1 MTTYTKE
8 IENQTFFL
16 NDKNIAQ
23 GLSDEIAINAIPSL
37 NLLNTVNNDL
47 KRNISSE
54 ENRANQKEQT
64 LSNNIE
70 TENKRAISVETQIS
84 NALTAENKRAISAE
98 NTLDQKIN
106 TLSTDLSTTVN
117 NDYVHK
123 AGDTIDHL
131 SVTTDLLIKRNV
143 TLATEEESKVKIQG
157 GLIHGKNSQIND
169 KVVGGIALGVNA
181 NVSSDDSFTWNGN
194 TDDHDYTSHNTG
206 SFNINPMSGVK
217 GVYIGEETLSDII
230 HNDVETSANSI
241 LNTINSV
248 STTLL
253 NNLSDEINRA
263 NTAEQ
268 YLSAVLSTEVDNRI
282 SADKLLSNIL
292 STYTNV
298 EISTLCTNL
307 SNTVNEN
314 YVHISGD
321 TINGLSV
328 KSNLSVEN
336 AAKFDKTAEIQG
348 NLIQGKNSNVVSSV
362 NGVALGVN
370 ANVSNDNSFVWN
382 SNAAASA
389 LYSSNSN
396 GSFNINPVNGV
407 NGVYIGNDS
416 LCSIISNEV
425 NISTVSVLN
434 TIKTTKDN
442 LSNEISTAKF
452 ACIDKCDFNYD
463 DNAHVLSINLTDKY
477 TNYSKIL
484 SVDTTMFIKNQI
496 VDSVEVKTVDN
507 KKYLRIHWRKDA
519 LGGASI
525 YTDIPIDDL
534 VKIYTGGNGIEI
546 ADDLKISVVN
556 YNQLTANLS
565 QTSSSVND
573 LLNDSIPVLS
583 TRISALETYKDD
595 LSKDQ
600 GIIPTLCS
608 NIKTLS
614 GSVESNETAIN
625 THQYYIESLSSSNNG
640 MLTNISAH
648 LSGVDNN
655 ISYLSNKIDENKIS
669 IDTNA
674 TNITKHQ
681 EYIDSLST
689 VGGVFPTIEN
699 NISAIRSSIKSL
711 TNLSGTIEFNKDN
724 PSWRTPD
731 RDNTLSTM
739 FKYFVFEG
747 NETPIKNGT
756 MFQIKLITDNDI
768 NFDQLSNAISAY
780 YDFDKSET
788 SFPDGLRL
796 SHKDY
801 VVIKGI
807 KSSEDEYIQLSDLTI
822 ENVKILAGA
831 KFYEAKQNEYDISVL
846 SAKLSVEIARAIS
859 TETEITNNLNT
870 EIADRKTNDSNI
882 SAKVDNKLFIDG
894 VSADTLSAI
903 HISQDDFYQKVLN
916 NEILSNELYVVSGDY
931 INAYDQ
937 QIKNLKAP
945 TDNSDATTKQY
956 VDTISNAL
964 SNEISTNVNTL
975 TTSLSTISSN
985 LCSEITAS
993 NSNISTL
1000 STEVSTIST
1009 NLSNAL
1015 TAEIA
1020 DRKTNDANIST
1031 KVDNK
1036 LFIDGVSAESLSAF
1050 HISQDEYHQ
1059 KVIDGKILSNEL
1071 YIVSSDY
1078 TNMYDE
1084 QIKNL
1089 AEPTDNSDATTKQY
1103 VDTLTNNISGS
1114 VDTLSDTLI
1123 SNINTVSTY
1132 LHDELK
1138 DLSTAIS
1145 GKIYIVDANDTS
1157 ATSSVNSL
1165 SIVDISQEDYHTL
1178 VAESAIAEDALYIVS
1193 SDYLHMYDEQIKNL
1207 AEPTDDADAT
1217 TKNYVDNCD
1226 ADTLSTAKNY
1236 VNSCLSNYATN
1247 SSVSSTYITKTEVST
1262 LSASILSNIDAVST
1276 ALSND
1281 ITATYLKKTDAANTY
1296 VTKSEYNTLS
1306 SKYDEL
1312 LQTVNTLCSIVSGLS
1327 ATT

>member
-23 GLSDEIAINAIPSL
+23 GLSDEIDINAIPSL
-37 NLLNTVNNDL
+37 SLLNAVNDDL
-47 KRNISSE
+47 KTYISTE
-54 ENRANQKEQT
+54 ENRAKQEEQT
-64 LSNNIE
+64 LSDNIE
-70 TENKRAISVETQIS
+70 TENERAISVETQIS
-84 NALTAENKRAISAE
+84 TALTAENNRAISAE
-98 NTLDQKIN
+98 NKLDQKIN

-131 SVTTDLLIKRNV
+131 SVTTDLLVKRNV

-157 GLIHGKNSQIND
+157 GLIHGKNSQITEGT
-169 KVVGGIALGVNA
+169 VGGIALGLSAHA
-181 NVSSDDSFTWNGN
+181 NKDNSFVWNGSAD
-194 TDDHDYTSHNTG
+194 TFDYSSHVVG
-206 SFNINPMSGVK
+206 SFSINPVNGVN
-217 GVYIGEETLSDII
+217 GVYIGEKTLSDII
-230 HNDVETSANSI
+230 HSNVETSAKSI
-241 LNTINSV
+241 LNTLGTV
-248 STTLL
+248 STDLS
-253 NNLSDEINRA
+253 NNLSDEIVRA
-263 NTAEQ
+263 KAQE
-268 YLSAVLSTEVDNRI
+268 
-282 SADKLLSNIL
+282 NIL
-292 STYTNV
+292 STNILT
-298 EISTLCTNL
+298 EISNRTSADTQL
-307 SNTVNEN
+307 SNNLTVYTKEQISGLSDTVNKN

-336 AAKFDKTAEIQG
+336 AAKFDKIVEIQG
-348 NLIQGKNSNVVSSV
+348 NLIQGKNSNVADSV
-362 NGVALGVN
+362 NGIALGIN
-370 ANVSNDNSFVWN
+370 ADTKHDNSFVWN
-382 SNAAASA
+382 SDAAAST
-389 LYSSNSN
+389 LYTSNSN
-396 GSFNINPVNGV
+396 GSFNINPTRGV
-407 NGVYIGNDS
+407 NDVYIGNDS
-416 LCSIISNEV
+416 LSSIISNEV
-425 NISTVSVLN
+425 NISANSVLH
-434 TIKTTKDN
+434 TIKDI
-442 LSNEISTAKF
+442 SNSISTEISTANLVVMQNIKF
-452 ACIDKCDFNYD
+452 GYD
-463 DNAHVLSINLTDKY
+463 DQNHILSINLQDKY
-477 TNYSKIL
+477 SQIPDITL
-484 SVDTTMFIKNQI
+484 SVDSTDFIKNRI
-496 VDSVEVKTVDN
+496 VDHVDVVTKEQDPTLSETV
-507 KKYLRIHWRKDA
+507 LRIWWTPSTA
-519 LGGASI
+519 TSGI
-525 YTDIPIDDL
+525 YTDIPISQL
-534 VKIYTGGNGIEI
+534 ARVYTSGEGITISEN
-546 ADDLKISVVN
+546 LKISVNN

-565 QTSSSVND
+565 QTSSSVNN
-573 LLNDSIPVLS
+573 LLSDSIPTLS
-583 TRISALETYKDD
+583 TRISVLETYKDD
-595 LSKDQ
+595 LTKDQ
-600 GIIPTLCS
+600 GIIPTLS
-608 NIKTLS
+608 SGIKTLS
-614 GSVESNETAIN
+614 TDTGNNKTLIDI
-625 THQYYIESLSSSNNG
+625 HQDYIESLSSSDNG
-640 MLTNISAH
+640 MLINISAH
-648 LSGVDNN
+648 LSGVDDN
-655 ISYLSNKIDENKIS
+655 ISYLSDKIDENKNSIS
-669 IDTNA
+669 TN
-674 TNITKHQ
+674 TSNITKHQ

-699 NISAIRSSIKSL
+699 NISAIRDSIQSL
-711 TNLSGTIEFNKDN
+711 TNLSGIIEFDKDK
-724 PSWRTPD
+724 PEWIKPD
-731 RDNTLSTM
+731 RDNSLSTM
-739 FKYFVFEG
+739 FKWRVFNG

-756 MFQIKLITDNDI
+756 MFQIKLITGNDI
-768 NFDQLSNAISAY
+768 NFDQLSNASKAY
-780 YDFDKSET
+780 YDFDNPT
-788 SFPDGLRL
+788 NLRL

-801 VVIKGI
+801 IVIKGTNP
-807 KSSEDEYIQLSDLTI
+807 SQDEYIQLSNLTI

-831 KFYEAKQNEYDISVL
+831 KFYEAKQNEYNIS
-846 SAKLSVEIARAIS
+846 ALSVQLSNEIERAI
-859 TETEITNNLNT
+859 TKDNELL
-870 EIADRKTNDSNI
+870 
-882 SAKVDNKLFIDG
+882 AKVDNKLYIDG

-956 VDTISNAL
+956 VDIISNAL

-975 TTSLSTISSN
+975 TETLSTISSN
-985 LCSEITAS
+985 LCNEIL
-993 NSNISTL
+993 TL

-1015 TAEIA
+1015 TSEIA

-1036 LFIDGVSAESLSAF
+1036 LFIDGVSAEALSTY
-1050 HISQDEYHQ
+1050 HISQEEYYK

-1089 AEPTDNSDATTKQY
+1089 AEPTDIKDATTKQY

-1236 VNSCLSNYATN
+1236 VNSCLSNYAT
-1247 SSVSSTYITKTEVST
+1247 
-1262 LSASILSNIDAVST
+1262 
-1276 ALSND
+1276 
-1281 ITATYLKKTDAANTY
+1281 
-1296 VTKSEYNTLS
+1296 KSEYNTLS

-1327 ATT
+1327 ATA